1 MTQKIVSIYDG
12 DQTTVRDLVGN
23 PLWIPAR
30 IVELITD
37 LFIEEALLRNAGPN
51 PNGLV
56 GYETSTPL
64 FLDDDLATLVEFEE
78 IPVGTGQ
85 RGARQIAV
93 ALRQALGVRIS
104 KEMIDENRIGDVNR
118 QITQLVNT
126 LVRSRARALRALLN
140 DPSIPTLPAGA
151 AWDTSTGRPRRDIAN
166 AMEIIGSAKV
176 TPTSDDE
183 DEFGFAAD
191 TIAMSTAL
199 TPVLMDND
207 NFVDVYKAGDA
218 HASEDIRYTGK
229 LPGSVLGLAGLQSRF
244 FTSTDR
250 VLVLERN
257 TVGFYSDTRP
267 FQVTEVYPEG
277 NGPNGGPNESYRSDA
292 SGKRAMGIDQPLAAC
307 WITGVTTP

>member
-1 MTQKIVSIYDG
+1 M
-12 DQTTVRDLVGN
+12 
-23 PLWIPAR
+23 
-30 IVELITD
+30 
-37 LFIEEALLRNAGPN
+37 
-51 PNGLV
+51 
-56 GYETSTPL
+56 
-64 FLDDDLATLVEFEE
+64 
-78 IPVGTGQ
+78 
-85 RGARQIAV
+85 
-93 ALRQALGVRIS
+93 
-104 KEMIDENRIGDVNR
+104 
-118 QITQLVNT
+118 
-126 LVRSRARALRALLN
+126 RSRARALRALLT

-166 AMEIIGSAKV
+166 AMEVIGSAKV
-176 TPTSDDE
+176 TSTSDDE

-207 NFVDVYKAGDA
+207 NFVDIYKAGDA

-229 LPGSVLGLAGLQSRF
+229 LPGSVLGLAGLQSRY
-244 FTSTDR
+244 FTNSDR
-250 VLVLERN
+250 VLVLERG

-277 NGPNGGPNESYRSDA
+277 NGPNGGPNESWRSDA